1 MLTALIIFLIMLVL
15 MHMNIDDLFMFLF
28 IRKLTKNS
36 TQIISNQRTI
46 LSFCAYTQ
54 VYNCH
59 DHHIH
64 SLYYLSLFRIDRC
77 YIPF

>member
-1 MLTALIIFLIMLVL
+1 MLTALNIFLIMLVL
-15 MHMNIDDLFMFLF
+15 VHMNIDDLFMFLF

-36 TQIISNQRTI
+36 TLIRDNLRTI
-46 LSFCAYTQ
+46 LNFCAYTQ

-64 SLYYLSLFRIDRC
+64 SLYYLKSIS
-77 YIPF
+77 Y